1 MKAKWAGLAAAGLMS
16 VIAFAAPAQAQ
27 KSGGVLRLNSP
38 DSPAN
43 MSMLEAATLVA
54 EMRLMG
60 VFNNLIL
67 FDQHKPQVSLA
78 TIVPDLAKSWSWN
91 EDGTEFSFVLR
102 QGVKWHD
109 GQPFTAADVKC
120 TWDLLLD
127 QRPDK
132 LRLNPRKT
140 AYYNL
145 AAVTTDGDFKVTFHL
160 KRPQPAFPMLL
171 ASGFAAIYPCHVSAA
186 DMRQHPIGTGPF
198 KFVEFRPKE
207 IIKVARN
214 PDYWKKDRPFL
225 DGIEYRIIT
234 DPSTAA
240 LAFVAGKF
248 DMTFP
253 YDLSIPIM
261 KNIENQVPQAICE
274 LTTTGV
280 NRHLLVNYHRPP
292 FDNPDLRRAMSL
304 ALDRKAFVD
313 ILSQGTGEIGGV
325 LQPPPEG
332 LWGLTADELK
342 TLPGHGAD
350 IEQNRAQARQ
360 IMQKLGYGP
369 DKLLKIKVTTRDW
382 PIYRDPAVILIDQ
395 LKKVYFDGELELVD
409 TAQYFPKILRK
420 DYSVALNLQTS
431 GPDPDPILKV
441 FYACGASLNWDGY
454 CNPKVD
460 KLIDQ
465 QSQEADPTRRKAI
478 LLTIERQLA
487 ADDARPIIF
496 YPKGGTC
503 RQPWVKGLTIIE
515 NGIFYGWRMEDVWL
529 DK

>member
-54 EMRLMG
+54 EMPLMG

-186 DMRQHPIGTGPF
+186 DLH
-198 KFVEFRPKE
+198 RPLQICRIPTQGNHQGRAQPRLLEKGSAVSRRHR
-207 IIKVARN
+207 IPNHNGSFDSRSCFCRRKVRH
-214 PDYWKKDRPFL
+214 
-225 DGIEYRIIT
+225 
-234 DPSTAA
+234 
-240 LAFVAGKF
+240 
-248 DMTFP
+248 
-253 YDLSIPIM
+253 DLS
-261 KNIENQVPQAICE
+261 V
-274 LTTTGV
+274 
-280 NRHLLVNYHRPP
+280 
-292 FDNPDLRRAMSL
+292 
-304 ALDRKAFVD
+304 
-313 ILSQGTGEIGGV
+313 
-325 LQPPPEG
+325 
-332 LWGLTADELK
+332 
-342 TLPGHGAD
+342 
-350 IEQNRAQARQ
+350 
-360 IMQKLGYGP
+360 
-369 DKLLKIKVTTRDW
+369 
-382 PIYRDPAVILIDQ
+382 
-395 LKKVYFDGELELVD
+395 
-409 TAQYFPKILRK
+409 
-420 DYSVALNLQTS
+420 
-431 GPDPDPILKV
+431 
-441 FYACGASLNWDGY
+441 
-454 CNPKVD
+454 
-460 KLIDQ
+460 
-465 QSQEADPTRRKAI
+465 
-478 LLTIERQLA
+478 
-487 ADDARPIIF
+487 
-496 YPKGGTC
+496 
-503 RQPWVKGLTIIE
+503 
-515 NGIFYGWRMEDVWL
+515 
-529 DK
+529 